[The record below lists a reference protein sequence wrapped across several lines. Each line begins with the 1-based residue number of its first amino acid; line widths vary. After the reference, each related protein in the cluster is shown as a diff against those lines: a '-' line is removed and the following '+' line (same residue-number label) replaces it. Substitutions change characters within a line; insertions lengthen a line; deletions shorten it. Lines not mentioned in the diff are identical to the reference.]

1 MSTSNP
7 LPPNHPNQ
15 NGIQL
20 TRRILIGG
28 VACLGI
34 GSVALGGGWYL
45 RLLHQEA
52 RQAGAFYL
60 DQQRLTDALG
70 QYRWAQRN
78 PWNWISSTPVAG
90 ADVDWLQQ
98 QIQTLQQE
106 VADLR
111 EAISASADPMA
122 KLITL
127 GEYLAQLGDPV
138 GAEAAFR
145 QSLALDA
152 TQSRTHFGLGQLLEQ
167 HGQPAAALEHY
178 QTAAERVPDNA
189 LFQTALA
196 RIQIATDNPEAGI
209 QRLEAVLEQD
219 PYRPDT
225 LHALSVAYTQQQRWD
240 LALQHGIEAKMV
252 GSALPFEH
260 LDPVVQSLSGQTSSP
275 QAQLQLGQAHFLQG
289 HYRHAEAAFQTAI
302 GLDPTLA
309 EAHLGLGWALI
320 EQQRNAIPELTQAL
334 DLKSDPPYHHA
345 LGVALWRSAQS
356 QGDPL
361 QPALVSL
368 QEAVDQ
374 NPQHPRYRRDLGL
387 ALAQSGQ
394 WQRSL
399 ATLESTSNR
408 WQQDP
413 TVQRVVDIAQAQT
426 QVPPAESDQ
435 TEPGSTGAGPSPA
448 QITVDLNRL
457 RPNPS
462 GDSPS
467 FDWSMMQAL
476 LLWGSGVGVL
486 VGLVWWGMTRHAGG
500 ATIWPGGAN
509 FSAGALS
516 SKPTP
521 ATRKA
526 GTVQAYQQALGLT
539 EQGRWAEAIP
549 LLEQV
554 VAQKPDYGP
563 AYLLL
568 GQAYRHQGQLT
579 AAIQS
584 YQTAHQLQPQTAVVP
599 LYETLKQEGE
609 RRLQQQDPQ
618 GAIEHLQQAKH
629 LAADESIS
637 DAERAD
643 LKLRLGEAYLA
654 DKAWQAATEQF
665 RAVIDLDPDLA
676 LAHCYLADVFF
687 QRNEIERATDTYWLA
702 LEKDPDLV
710 KAHHGLALAL
720 IRQGNLASGLASL
733 QTAVA
738 LSATPSLDLRL
749 DLALAS
755 VLAGTID
762 SAEKLIEQALIQ
774 DPEHPRAYF
783 AKGNLLFSQ
792 LLYQEAIDTY
802 QKALDLDS
810 ELWAALAAQG
820 LAILEQSKEKFE
832 DGKRVLQ
839 SRQVEAAI
847 AKFETVLQK
856 DPNVVEAHYGIGEV
870 HRMRSHLQFALKAYQ
885 VGLKANASYAP
896 IHYQLGRLYV
906 RWNRYELAVESL
918 RSALQLNPHFSKA
931 QELLERVYQKQAE
944 ILKAKTRSGQA
955 KASRSVRPAISPMTA
970 TAPIPVG
977 PSVQRMFQAQAQSTW
992 DPEQAKAMAEQHLQS
1007 MADVL
1012 DYISDAELDT
1022 PTDITTEII
1031 TSEASEA
1038 DDGIQLP
1045 DAI

>member
-1 MSTSNP
+1 MSTPEQSLP
-7 LPPNHPNQ
+7 LNQ
-15 NGIQL
+15 NWIQL
-20 TRRILIGG
+20 ARKVVIGG

-34 GSVALGGGWYL
+34 GSVAVGGGWYL

-52 RQAGAFYL
+52 RQTAAFYL
-60 DQQRLTDALG
+60 DQQRLTDALD
-70 QYRWAQRN
+70 QYQWAQRN
-78 PWNWISSTPVAG
+78 PWNWISSAPVSG
-90 ADVDWLQQ
+90 ADVEWLQQ
-98 QIQTLQQE
+98 QIQSLQQE
-106 VADLR
+106 VAELR
-111 EAISASADPMA
+111 QAISASADPMA
-122 KLITL
+122 ELITL
-127 GEYLAQLGDPV
+127 GERLAQVGDPV

-152 TQSRTHFGLGQLLEQ
+152 TQSRTHYGLGQLLEQ
-167 HGQPAAALEHY
+167 QGQPAAALGHY

-196 RIQIATDNPEAGI
+196 RTQIATDNLEAGI
-209 QRLEAVLEQD
+209 QRLQAVLQQD

-225 LHALSVAYTQQQRWD
+225 LHALSVAYAQQQRWD
-240 LALQHGIEAKMV
+240 LALQHGLRAKMV
-252 GSALPFEH
+252 GSALPFDH
-260 LDPVVQSLSGQTSSP
+260 LDPGVESLSGQTSSP

-289 HYRHAEAAFQTAI
+289 HYGQAESAFQAAI
-302 GLDPTLA
+302 AVNPGLA

-320 EQQRNAIPELTQAL
+320 EQQRDAVPELTQAL
-334 DLKSDPPYHHA
+334 NLKSDASYHHA
-345 LGVALWRSAQS
+345 LGVALWHLAQS

-368 QEAVDQ
+368 QQAVDQ

-399 ATLESTSNR
+399 ATLESTRNR

-413 TVQRVVDIAQAQT
+413 MVQRVVDVAQAQT
-426 QVPPAESDQ
+426 QAPPAESAQ
-435 TEPGSTGAGPSPA
+435 TEPGSAGAATSPA
-448 QITVDLNRL
+448 KITVDLNRL

-462 GDSPS
+462 GNSPS

-476 LLWGSGVGVL
+476 LLWGSGAGVL
-486 VGLVWWGMTRHAGG
+486 VGLVWWGMTRQSGTG
-500 ATIWPGGAN
+500 NIWPGGAK

-516 SKPTP
+516 SKANP
-521 ATRKA
+521 ASRKA

-539 EQGRWAEAIP
+539 EQGHWQQSIP

-554 VAQKPDYGP
+554 IAQKPDYGP

-618 GAIEHLQQAKH
+618 GAIEHLQQAKS
-629 LAADESIS
+629 LGGDESIS
-637 DAERAD
+637 DSERAD
-643 LKLRLGEAYLA
+643 LKLRLGEAYMA
-654 DKAWQAATEQF
+654 DKAWQAAAEQF
-665 RAVIDLDPDLA
+665 RAVLDLDPDLA

-687 QRNEIERATDTYWLA
+687 QRDEIERATDTYWLA

-710 KAHHGLALAL
+710 RAHHGLALAL
-720 IRQGNLASGLASL
+720 IRQGNLSSGLASL

-738 LSATPSLDLRL
+738 LSATPSLDLLL

-755 VLAGTID
+755 ILAGNID
-762 SAEKLIEQALIQ
+762 SAEKLIEQALMQ
-774 DPEHPRAYF
+774 DPDHPKAHF
-783 AKGNLLFSQ
+783 AKGNLLSSQ

-802 QKALDLDS
+802 QRALDLDS

-856 DPNVVEAHYGIGEV
+856 DPNVVEAHFGIGEV

-885 VGLKANASYAP
+885 AGLKANASYAP

-906 RWNRYELAVESL
+906 RWNRYELAVESV
-918 RSALQLNPHFSKA
+918 RAALQINPHFSKA
-931 QELLERVYQKQAE
+931 QELLERVYKRQEE
-944 ILKAKTRSGQA
+944 ILKAKTRSGQP
-955 KASRSVRPAISPMTA
+955 KTSRSVRPAISPMTVS
-970 TAPIPVG
+970 APIPVG
-977 PSVQRMFQAQAQSTW
+977 PSALRMFQAQAQSTW
-992 DPEQAKAMAEQHLQS
+992 DPEQAKAMAEQHLQG
-1007 MADVL
+1007 MADAL
-1012 DYISDAELDT
+1012 EYASDAELDT

-1031 TSEASEA
+1031 SSEA
-1038 DDGIQLP
+1038 DDGTQLP
-1045 DAI
+1045 DAV